1 MDFID
6 NLVASR
12 LGGSNF
18 FSEDKL
24 FKFEKLKRIRDELK
38 VKYPDVK
45 IIDMGVGEPDR
56 KADESIVNVLSIEA
70 NKEENRFYAD
80 NGIEEFKVAASNYL
94 KKLYK
99 LESVEPKNIVHSI
112 GSKSILA
119 MLPTC
124 FINPGDVT
132 LMTVPGYPIIANN
145 TNFLCGKVF
154 DLKLC
159 KENDFYPDF
168 DSIPKDI
175 LNKSKL
181 LYINYPNNPT
191 GQVATIDFYENVIN
205 FAKKN
210 NILVVSDIAYGP
222 LVYNGVKPISI
233 FNVDKDMEYSIELHS
248 LSKAFNMTGWR
259 LAFLVGSEKAIK
271 LFSSVKSYNDSGQ
284 FRAIQKAGI
293 YALNHIEL
301 IDENIKRYN
310 RRFDILV
317 SALREVGFDAKKP
330 NGGFYCYT
338 QIPKGIKN
346 GIKFNNAEEV
356 SMYIL
361 NNAFISTVPWDEAG
375 PFLRFSVTFEANS
388 IEEEFNV
395 VNEVKE
401 RLKSLNL
408 EF

>member
-80 NGIEEFKVAASNYL
+80 NGIEEFKVAACNYL

-191 GQVATIDFYENVIN
+191 GQVATIEFYENVIN

-210 NILVVSDIAYGP
+210 NVLVVSDIAYGP

-388 IEEEFNV
+388 IEEEINV

>member
-99 LESVEPKNIVHSI
+99 LENVEPKNIVHSI

-191 GQVATIDFYENVIN
+191 GQVATIEFYENVIN

-210 NILVVSDIAYGP
+210 NVLVVSDIAYGP
-222 LVYNGVKPISI
+222 LVYNGIKPISI

>member
-1 MDFID
+1 
-6 NLVASR
+6 
-12 LGGSNF
+12 
-18 FSEDKL
+18 
-24 FKFEKLKRIRDELK
+24 
-38 VKYPDVK
+38 
-45 IIDMGVGEPDR
+45 
-56 KADESIVNVLSIEA
+56 
-70 NKEENRFYAD
+70 
-80 NGIEEFKVAASNYL
+80 
-94 KKLYK
+94 
-99 LESVEPKNIVHSI
+99 
-112 GSKSILA
+112 
-119 MLPTC
+119 
-124 FINPGDVT
+124 
-132 LMTVPGYPIIANN
+132 
-145 TNFLCGKVF
+145 
-154 DLKLC
+154 
-159 KENDFYPDF
+159 
-168 DSIPKDI
+168 
-175 LNKSKL
+175 
-181 LYINYPNNPT
+181 
-191 GQVATIDFYENVIN
+191 
-205 FAKKN
+205 
-210 NILVVSDIAYGP
+210 
-222 LVYNGVKPISI
+222 
-233 FNVDKDMEYSIELHS
+233 MEYSLELHS
-248 LSKAFNMTGWR
+248 LSKAFNMTGWW

-346 GIKFNNAEEV
+346 GVKFNNAEEV
-356 SMYIL
+356 STYIL

-408 EF
+408 DF